1 MTVLTTEREPQVELI
16 TRFFQVLSD
25 RTRVRI
31 VDALLAEGE
40 MNVSDLVDR
49 LGVPQARV
57 SNHLGCLR
65 WCGYIGTRRE
75 GKFVYYR
82 VTDPRVSELM
92 GLASTIMAENAE
104 AIASCLRLD
113 DETPGRPL
121 SQHGGKDGNRH
132 R

>member
-57 SNHLGCLR
+57 SSHLGCLR

-92 GLASTIMAENAE
+92 GLASTIAFMGTSQKGA
-104 AIASCLRLD
+104 
-113 DETPGRPL
+113 PL
-121 SQHGGKDGNRH
+121 SSLRP
-132 R
+132 RTAS